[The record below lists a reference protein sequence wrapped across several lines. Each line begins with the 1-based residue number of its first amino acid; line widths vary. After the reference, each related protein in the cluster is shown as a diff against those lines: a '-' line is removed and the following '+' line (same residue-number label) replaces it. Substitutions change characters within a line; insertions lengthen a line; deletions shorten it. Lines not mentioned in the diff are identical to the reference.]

1 MSNFMNQIKTELHTA
16 EKAKLSYTENGALGH
31 ATSGR
36 FLLDMNFKVTSYR
49 KKNPKEAINDF
60 MKAFMEDRNLAVK
73 WLFFVRDAREGLGER
88 ELFRWCFNHLIATN
102 KSDHAEA
109 LIKAIPEYGRWD
121 DLLVAMNTQYED
133 IAIHVMKHQLDEDL
147 KNMAA
152 GKPVSLCAKWMPR
165 ENTSNKA
172 RIALAKKIATAFG
185 MSAKEYRKMVAP
197 LNKYCKTVEVFA
209 SAKDWKR
216 IDYNTVPSLANL
228 KYKNAFMKNDAT
240 RRREYLEALEK
251 GEAKI
256 NMSVGFPHDIVH
268 AYTKGKISGGWGS
281 RKVTYPVDTALEAA
295 WKALKNIEL
304 SNTMVVSDSSGSM
317 ETKVGGTSI
326 SAMEVAHAIAIYCA
340 DHNSGSFK
348 NKMIT
353 FSESPKYLEWSDNDT
368 LATKLGIAFSHS
380 EVANT
385 NIEKVFNLI
394 LDTAVKNHCAQED
407 LPKQILIASD
417 MEFDQATSGRTDITL
432 FRNIK
437 QKFAAYNYKLPKLC
451 FWNICG
457 RTGTVPVQENEN
469 GVALVSGFSVN
480 TLKMVL
486 SDKLD
491 PYEAL
496 KDTLN
501 SERYKDIIWE

>member
-1 MSNFMNQIKTELHTA
+1 
-16 EKAKLSYTENGALGH
+16 
-31 ATSGR
+31 
-36 FLLDMNFKVTSYR
+36 MNFKVTSYR
-49 KKNPKEAINDF
+49 NQDPKKAIKDF
-60 MKAFMEDRNLAVK
+60 IDAFAEDRNLAVK

-88 ELFRWCFNHLIATN
+88 ELFRWCFNHLISTN
-102 KSDHAEA
+102 KSDYAEA
-109 LIKAIPEYGRWD
+109 LIKAIPEFGRFD

-133 IAIHVMKHQLDEDL
+133 IAIHVMKKQLDEDL
-147 KNMAA
+147 ENMAA

-165 ENTSNKA
+165 ENTSNKS

-185 MSAKEYRKMVAP
+185 MSAKEYRKMIAG
-197 LNKYCKTVEVFA
+197 LNKYLKTVEVFA
-209 SAKDWKR
+209 SAKDWKK
-216 IDYNTVPSLANL
+216 IDYNNVPSLANL

-240 RRREYLEALEK
+240 RRQEYLAALER

-256 NMSVGFPHDIVH
+256 NMSVGYPHDIVH
-268 AYTKGKISGGWGS
+268 AYIKGKTGGGWGS
-281 RKVTYPVDTALEAA
+281 RNVTYAIDPTLEAA

-304 SNTMVVSDSSGSM
+304 SNTMVVGDSSGSM
-317 ETKVGGTSI
+317 ETKVGGTSVM
-326 SAMEVAHAIAIYCA
+326 ALEVAHALGIYCA
-340 DHNSGSFK
+340 DHNSGAFK

-353 FSESPKYLEWSDNDT
+353 FSEHPKYLEWNDNDT

-385 NIEKVFNLI
+385 NIEKVFELI

-407 LPKQILIASD
+407 LPKQILIISD
-417 MEFDQATSGRTDITL
+417 CEFDRMTSGRTDITL
-432 FRNIK
+432 FKSIEK
-437 QKFAAYNYKLPKLC
+437 KFAAYNYKLPKLC
-451 FWNICG
+451 FWNVCG
-457 RTGTVPVQENEN
+457 RTGTVPVQQSEN

-480 TLKMVL
+480 TLKMIL